1 LLEVVLLLDHWGILL
16 RICQLASG
24 SKGNSIYIE
33 TEKTRIL
40 VDAGLS
46 ALQISKRLA
55 EIGVEAETLSAVFVT
70 HEHSD
75 HSRGLGPL
83 SRRYDLPI
91 YLHCDT
97 HKALPKVGSI
107 TERFFEIGE
116 SFTFQDVEVIPFPIT
131 HDAIAPVGFTFE
143 SGEGKIGVATD
154 LGIATRLVQNRLR
167 QCCALVLETNHD
179 EEMLRDGPY
188 PWELKQRIRSHHG
201 HLSNNEGAALFDDVK
216 WAGLQAVFLAHLSET
231 NNTPQLAQQSIESV
245 LARQNVCQPQ
255 LIVGEPKQV
264 SQCFELGV

>member
-1 LLEVVLLLDHWGILL
+1 M

-33 TEKTRIL
+33 SEKTRIL

-55 EIGVEAETLSAVFVT
+55 EIGVEAETLDAVFVT

-91 YLHCDT
+91 YLHSDT
-97 HKALPKVGSI
+97 HEALPKIGSVH
-107 TERFFEIGE
+107 ERFFDIGQPLA
-116 SFTFQDVEVIPFPIT
+116 FKDFEVVPFPIT
-131 HDAIAPVGFTFE
+131 HDAVAPVGFTFE
-143 SGEGKIGVATD
+143 SSEGKVGVATD

-167 QCCALVLETNHD
+167 ECCVLIVETNHD
-179 EEMLRDGPY
+179 VEMLRDGPY

-201 HLSNNEGAALFDDVK
+201 HLSNEDGAALLDEVK
-216 WAGLQAVFLAHLSET
+216 WAGLQAVFLAHL
-231 NNTPQLAQQSIESV
+231 LYV
-245 LARQNVCQPQ
+245 
-255 LIVGEPKQV
+255 
-264 SQCFELGV
+264 